1 MTLSRRCLPAALV
14 LMMSLSA
21 FAGKVTFQN
30 HADNA
35 VTSGDSSFYHADFN
49 NDGRED
55 LAYIYQPS
63 GTSNGTFDVEFS
75 DSTANGD
82 AGLYNGQ
89 TSYQVP
95 LYNGSPDVIA
105 QLALGDFNHDGSID
119 IAAFAVD
126 SGNVYIYLND
136 GTGTFSLGGTYSFGP
151 AGGTIGSVSATVADF
166 NHDQIYDLAF
176 IVNGRLNIWL
186 GNSKGGFTPALSE
199 PVSGQ
204 NLAMGDFDGDG
215 HADLLI
221 YGDPAAISSAHVYF
235 GDGTGQ
241 FPQSITLSLP
251 EGYAAFSEGDVNTDG
266 KMDVIAVDPSV
277 SSNRI
282 YVFYGDSSR
291 KFSNRTSIPAAR
303 CLADVPVQVAD
314 VDGNGQNDLIF
325 EDFDC
330 GIPNTGPLYVD
341 VLTRNPDSSYNP
353 HQTVY
358 WSMIGIDAS
367 SSLKIDQPPIV
378 WNADQNSLPDILV
391 QQCAVADCSSHFDT
405 TLYNATGGPNPTCIV
420 PLTSSGIDI
429 CSPPSGNAGD
439 SPVNFQVAA
448 AGTVL
453 MRDIDVWVDGEKL
466 AEQRDGFSYYTFLN
480 TSLSLSPGTHNVTIA
495 AAGWDQSTEKK
506 SFTIDVQ

>member
-1 MTLSRRCLPAALV
+1 MALHRLCLPAALV
-14 LMMSLSA
+14 LVLPPSA
-21 FAGKVTFQN
+21 FAGNVVFQN
-30 HADNA
+30 HSNNMVTGGDN
-35 VTSGDSSFYHADFN
+35 SFYHADFN
-49 NDGRED
+49 NDGIED

-75 DSTANGD
+75 DGEANGD
-82 AGLYNGQ
+82 GGLNTGP

-95 LYNGSPDVIA
+95 LYKGSTDVIA
-105 QLALGDFNHDGSID
+105 QLALGDFNHDGSMD
-119 IAAFAVD
+119 IAAFTIE

-136 GTGTFSLGGTYSFGP
+136 GKGAFTLGGTYSFGP

-176 IVNGRLNIWL
+176 IVDGRLNIWL
-186 GNSKGGFTPALSE
+186 GNSNGGFTPISAQS
-199 PVSGQ
+199 VNGQ
-204 NLAMGDFDGDG
+204 RLAMGDFDGDG

-221 YGDPAAISSAHVYF
+221 YGDPAAISSAYVYY
-235 GDGTGQ
+235 GDGTGH

-251 EGYAAFSEGDVNTDG
+251 KGYAAFSEGDVNTDG
-266 KMDVIAVDPSV
+266 KMDVIAVDPTV

-291 KFSNRTSIPAAR
+291 KFSSRTSIPGAR

-314 VDGNGQNDLIF
+314 LDGNGQNDLIF

-330 GIPNTGPLYVD
+330 DNPNTGPIYVD

-358 WSMIGIDAS
+358 WRFPVGVDGSTN
-367 SSLKIDQPPIV
+367 LYIDQPPII
-378 WNADQNSLPDILV
+378 WNANGDSKPDILV
-391 QQCAVADCSSHFDT
+391 QQCIDSNCGGHWDT
-405 TLYNATGGPNPTCIV
+405 TLYNASGSSYSPCNPPAATGINV
-420 PLTSSGIDI
+420 
-429 CSPPSGNAGD
+429 CSPSAGASVA
-439 SPVNFQVAA
+439 SPVSFQIGAT
-448 AGTVL
+448 GTAP
-453 MRDIDVWVDGEKL
+453 MRDIEVWVDGKKL

-480 TSLSLSPGTHNVTIA
+480 TSLSLSPGTHPVTIV

-506 SFTIDVQ
+506 SFTVDVQ